1 VAEVTILGLYPDPL
15 DLRGS
20 VWTLND
26 FYTRYPSLQ
35 PDRVYHLHWGF
46 DKDDRP
52 GRFPGD
58 WKARYREYQHQGAE
72 LVTLDKIDGLDS
84 KYLDIKTLEARFP
97 KRALTCSIASMLCEA
112 MREGFDTIHLR
123 GVKLLA
129 GEFFYQVK
137 GIREAIEYARAQD
150 ITVTVTAGREQEWQE
165 TLERVDWTGIT
176 DVELPYWAWQK
187 VVKAENLKPD
197 LLKIDIIET

>member
-1 VAEVTILGLYPDPL
+1 MI
-15 DLRGS
+15 
-20 VWTLND
+20 
-26 FYTRYPSLQ
+26 
-35 PDRVYHLHWGF
+35 
-46 DKDDRP
+46 
-52 GRFPGD
+52 
-58 WKARYREYQHQGAE
+58 
-72 LVTLDKIDGLDS
+72 
-84 KYLDIKTLEARFP
+84 
-97 KRALTCSIASMLCEA
+97 CEA
-112 MREGFDTIHLR
+112 VREGFDTIHLR

-165 TLERVDWTGIT
+165 TLERVDWTGVS